1 MRQKRFYM
9 RYMNIFNKQTY
20 KTKLEEQMC
29 MHLQVAI
36 SNQSH
41 FYNIL
46 QVSTN
51 ESTKNNTDQTLNQI
65 CTKQQLIVSKED

>member
-1 MRQKRFYM
+1 MHYL
-9 RYMNIFNKQTY
+9 NIFDKQTY
-20 KTKLEEQMC
+20 KTKLEGQMC
-29 MHLQVAI
+29 VHLQVAI
-36 SNQSH
+36 LNQSH

-65 CTKQQLIVSKED
+65 YTKQQLIVSKED